1 MPERSIEQVVAM
13 KRRDLARLHANEL
26 SSALFPEPERHD
38 DSIPQDEKAE
48 IQLTVSELVAL
59 HRREVAAWEEANG

>member
-26 SSALFPEPERHD
+26 SAALFPEPERHD
-38 DSIPQDEKAE
+38 DAIPQDEKAE
-48 IQLTVSELVAL
+48 IQLSVSELVAMHL
-59 HRREVAAWEEANG
+59 REIAAWKEANG